1 MVAIEVARAGQGALA
16 RLGPSGRAE
25 LVACGLRG
33 GGPGPERGP
42 RAVNRRLWAL
52 RVAAELAGH
61 SDRELASLLPYFDEV
76 LVPAGRRLALQGRLA
91 NAYLIVL
98 QGRLQA
104 RSAGG
109 AVRYLGAGDSFG
121 WEAMWER
128 GENPETVVVAADA

>member
-1 MVAIEVARAGQGALA
+1 M
-16 RLGPSGRAE
+16 
-25 LVACGLRG
+25 
-33 GGPGPERGP
+33 
-42 RAVNRRLWAL
+42 NRRLWAL

-128 GENPETVVVAADA
+128 GENPETVVVEADARLLLMGHAQFRAVKALADRPDQRSRIRAQTRVA